1 MLDRRGRKE
10 QNPFTVTPINRFARI
25 LCSAAALAAVPTLAL
40 AQAPRVAVD
49 PVRCLP
55 IEQHA
60 VVTARVANEPGG
72 STVRLYFRRLHQEVE
87 DFYYVEMDPRGG
99 GQYWAALPKPADEEL
114 DVENLADTDD
124 DDERDNPWAAW
135 WLAKERSD
143 DRDPND
149 DLNERIIE
157 ERADLG
163 RRIDRD
169 WMLAMSLE
177 DLQDY
182 LEGLENESAE
192 LYASVV
198 DPTGRELARSPMTAT
213 LVTEGC
219 RVSLTPEE
227 RGRANNLVIGET
239 APWQVGKRVFHWLCD
254 GIVTRVDPRGVERV
268 DDVCRACAV
277 AFTRPQMLIPASA
290 AVIGITVLEPVSPE
304 EP

>member
-1 MLDRRGRKE
+1 M
-10 QNPFTVTPINRFARI
+10 NRFSRS
-25 LCSAAALAAVPTLAL
+25 LCTAAALAAVPTLAL

-49 PVRCLP
+49 AVRCLP
-55 IEQHA
+55 IEEHA
-60 VVTARVANEPGG
+60 VVTARVSGEPGG

-87 DFYYVEMDPRGG
+87 DFYYVEMKPRGG

-114 DVENLADTDD
+114 DVEELADTDD

-157 ERADLG
+157 ERATLG

-169 WMLAMSLE
+169 WMVSQSLD
-177 DLQDY
+177 DLQEY

-192 LYASVV
+192 LYAAIV
-198 DPTGRELARSPMTAT
+198 DPTGRELARSPMTST

-219 RVSLTPEE
+219 RVSLTAEE
-227 RGRANNLVIGET
+227 RGRAHNLDVGET
-239 APWQVGKRVFHWLCD
+239 APWQVGRQVFHWLCD
-254 GIVTRVDPRGVERV
+254 GIVTRIDPRGVERV

-277 AFTRPQMLIPASA
+277 AFTRPEMLIPASA